1 MSIISHFVLMSIIPV
16 DNFGT
21 VVGEN
26 PTPYG
31 ILALWAVNGL
41 SIVYWDMY
49 FIDRFPMEH
58 FGKLMG
64 LMNFA
69 AGVFQLLQFPL
80 LIWAENQTFTQ
91 VNAHKVYSYR

>member
-1 MSIISHFVLMSIIPV
+1 
-16 DNFGT
+16 
-21 VVGEN
+21 
-26 PTPYG
+26 
-31 ILALWAVNGL
+31 
-41 SIVYWDMY
+41 
-49 FIDRFPMEH
+49 MEH

-91 VNAHKVYSYR
+91 VKYTASINLPLTMTLIAAKQSGGRYSWKN